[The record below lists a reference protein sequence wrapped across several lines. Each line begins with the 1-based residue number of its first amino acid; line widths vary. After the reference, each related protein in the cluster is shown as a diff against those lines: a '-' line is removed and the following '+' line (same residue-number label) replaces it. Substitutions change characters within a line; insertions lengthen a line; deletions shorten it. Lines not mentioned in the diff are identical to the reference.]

1 LASLDDKPH
10 KRPLVVS
17 RRYCSTK
24 KEGASVMK
32 LQSRISIFISLLV
45 LLSLS
50 ALAQQTS
57 VPRKFTFDYSFTV
70 RNTNPGKKLRV
81 WIPLAQSDSHQTITV
96 LSIKGDLPL
105 KKEREREYGNAL
117 LYASSAKA
125 DKPEYKFSV
134 KYEVKRRENAALK
147 TSTTKPDTHADSAQ
161 LNRFLQP
168 DKLVPITGLPAVLAA
183 KEVQGRTN
191 DLDRSRALYDY
202 VFNNMKYDKS
212 GTGWGRGDTLWACD
226 SKQGNCTDFHSLF
239 ISMARSQH
247 IPARFEIGFSIP
259 EGKATAEVAGY
270 HCWSEFYLKD
280 RGWIPVDISEAW
292 KHQEKKDYFFGTH
305 DANRVQFSMGRDLQL
320 TPAQDGDRLNYFV
333 YPYVEMDGKAYSN
346 VSLNFSFADQGVKPT
361 TVAGK

>member
-1 LASLDDKPH
+1 
-10 KRPLVVS
+10 
-17 RRYCSTK
+17 
-24 KEGASVMK
+24 
-32 LQSRISIFISLLV
+32 
-45 LLSLS
+45 
-50 ALAQQTS
+50 
-57 VPRKFTFDYSFTV
+57 
-70 RNTNPGKKLRV
+70 
-81 WIPLAQSDSHQTITV
+81 
-96 LSIKGDLPL
+96 
-105 KKEREREYGNAL
+105 
-117 LYASSAKA
+117 
-125 DKPEYKFSV
+125 V
-134 KYEVKRRENAALK
+134 KYEVERRENAALK
-147 TSTTKPDTHADSAQ
+147 TSRTEPDTYANSAQ

-168 DKLVPITGLPAVLAA
+168 DKLVPIIGLPAELAA
-183 KEVQGRTN
+183 KEVQGKTN

-226 SKQGNCTDFHSLF
+226 SKHGNCTDFHSLF

-259 EGKATAEVAGY
+259 EGKASAEVAGY

-333 YPYVEMDGKAYSN
+333 YPYVEMDGKTYSN
-346 VSLNFSFADQGVKPT
+346 VSLNFSFADQGAKPT